1 MDWDAIGAI
10 GEVVGAAGVI
20 FSLIYLGTQ
29 IRSSTRQAKAD
40 AIYNLQKAQADVMD
54 SFSSRP
60 DIARIFAKLEGS
72 QPLED
77 HENIQVDFIVARVT
91 GIFAAAQASADN
103 GIMDPQYLDD
113 AASALGIFATRFH
126 LAERMWRYLKR
137 AHGSV
142 KDGQTFNVLRPAAEP
157 RTTVTRV

>member
-29 IRSSTRQAKAD
+29 IRSSTRQANAD
-40 AIYNLQKAQADVMD
+40 AIYNFQKAQADVMD
-54 SFSSRP
+54 SFSSQP
-60 DIARIFAKLEGS
+60 DIARLFAKLEGS

-77 HENIQVDFIVARVT
+77 HENIQIDFIVARVT

-103 GIMDPQYLDD
+103 GIIGPQYLDD

-126 LAERMWRYLKR
+126 LADRMWRYLKR

-142 KDGQTFNVLRPAAEP
+142 KDGRTFNVLRSASEP
-157 RTTVTRV
+157 TTSASGV